1 MESPALRGFFVG
13 GALPRCC
20 RGRTGVLPL
29 SAHEREREVGMY
41 IGGGVLLLILIIVL
55 LIILL

>member
-1 MESPALRGFFVG
+1 VG